1 MNYVQ
6 VVQGCFIAILR
17 MRKNAATKTIAIIMI
32 QQINQQQK
40 SKRLVDVAAVTG
52 LLVLLATT
60 PTGVAIFHGEQA
72 TGGGGA
78 IANGTSIGVATTAV
92 GFIII
97 LVNSSSSCAHA
108 FNSTGWRL
116 AHR

>member
-1 MNYVQ
+1 
-6 VVQGCFIAILR
+6 
-17 MRKNAATKTIAIIMI
+17 MRKNAATKIIAIIMI
-32 QQINQQQK
+32 KQINQQQQ
-40 SKRLVDVAAVTG
+40 KRLVDVAPVTG

-60 PTGVAIFHGEQA
+60 PTGVAIFCGAQA

-97 LVNSSSSCAHA
+97 LVNSSSSSRGQEEQH
-108 FNSTGWRL
+108 WL